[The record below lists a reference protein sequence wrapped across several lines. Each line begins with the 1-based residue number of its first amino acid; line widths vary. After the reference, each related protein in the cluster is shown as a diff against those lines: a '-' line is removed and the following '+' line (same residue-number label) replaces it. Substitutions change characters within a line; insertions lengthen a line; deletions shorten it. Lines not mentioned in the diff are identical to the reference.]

1 MMTTHPKTEKRTTS
15 YEDVVD
21 YKMLDREARLHCV
34 HPCDFENRPTV
45 FEEISSDTENLIQ
58 NVIRPYIDPG
68 CVNLTEEELR
78 SECRV
83 KIGVLFHNGKH
94 MEINSRFEFF
104 KYLKTALNNHVK
116 GQVQRHRFTLK
127 RTGIRPPEKG
137 DFLTEHHKPIEISID
152 DPEARLQVESRL
164 ECPESDNHFGSFGA
178 ELLEDLRSVL
188 TPLES
193 LVVQQLSAPNAAAV
207 LSAKYEMWGDMAK
220 HGRNSNLKVHY
231 SHMASGL
238 GMSTEHFL
246 EVHKRVRAKITVF
259 MSTSSEDYSWNA
271 SVAFL
276 SKVFGV
282 EVPRSTDKVVVR
294 RLFSLAARNM
304 LSKINEEVKH
314 HLSVVN
320 ARLPVDQGL
329 ALSCFGIMYEDQHP
343 KCMGC
348 GVKSACVVETRSL
361 GLDKI
366 TPHPSILGSRTNR
379 IPAVNIDLPTSDNQ
393 APIRALPTIPVDDS
407 VNERSVEI
415 INFLNSNF
423 KRAEQSRKDSSQEKI
438 ISYALKQGSKSPI
451 LWLSKNPD
459 DGELSLRFTRP
470 SSQLKKKLVQ
480 VANGYYLDKNAS
492 VKDSIKLIEQ
502 LANEKIQKGDLE

>member
-1 MMTTHPKTEKRTTS
+1 MTTHPKTEKEKRTTS
-15 YEDVVD
+15 YEEVID
-21 YKMLDREARLHCV
+21 YKLLDRDARLHCV

-45 FEEISSDTENLIQ
+45 FDEIASDTENLIQ

-78 SECRV
+78 SECRL

-94 MEINSRFEFF
+94 LDISSRFEFF

-127 RTGIRPPEKG
+127 RTGIRPPDKG
-137 DFLTEHHKPIEISID
+137 DFLAEHPKPIEISID
-152 DPEARLQVESRL
+152 DPELHLQVSQ
-164 ECPESDNHFGSFGA
+164 SDDHFGSFGT
-178 ELLEDLRSVL
+178 ELLEDFQSVL
-188 TPLES
+188 TPIES
-193 LVVQQLSAPNAAAV
+193 MVVQQLSSPNAAAV

-220 HGRNSNLKVHY
+220 HGRKSNLKVSY
-231 SHMASGL
+231 SNMASGL

-246 EVHKRVRAKITVF
+246 EVRKQVQAKITVF

-271 SVAFL
+271 SVTFL
-276 SKVFGV
+276 SKVFAV

-343 KCMGC
+343 KCMSC
-348 GVKSACVVETRSL
+348 GIKSACVVETRSL

-379 IPAVNIDLPTSDNQ
+379 IPAVNIDLPSNDSQT
-393 APIRALPTIPVDDS
+393 PIRSLPAIPIDDS

-415 INFLNSNF
+415 INFLNSSF

-438 ISYALKQGSKSPI
+438 VSYALKQGSKSPI

-459 DGELSLRFTRP
+459 DGELYLRFTRP
-470 SSQLKKKLVQ
+470 SPQLKKKLVQ
-480 VANGYYLDKNAS
+480 VANGYYLDKNTS
-492 VKDSIKLIEQ
+492 VKESIKLIEQ
-502 LANEKIQKGDLE
+502 LANEKIEKGDLE

>member
-1 MMTTHPKTEKRTTS
+1 MMTTHPTKETKTTS
-15 YEDVVD
+15 YEEVIN
-21 YKMLDREARLHCV
+21 YKQLDREARLHCV
-34 HPCDFENRPTV
+34 HPCDFNNRPTLY
-45 FEEISSDTENLIQ
+45 EEIESDTENLIQ
-58 NVIRPYIDPG
+58 NVIRPYLDAG

-83 KIGVLFHNGKH
+83 KIAYLFHNEKH
-94 MEINSRFEFF
+94 IDIVSRYEFF

-116 GQVQRHRFTLK
+116 GQVQRNRFTLK

-137 DFLTEHHKPIEISID
+137 DFLAEHHKPIEISVD
-152 DPEARLQVESRL
+152 DPQSHIQV
-164 ECPESDNHFGSFGA
+164 PEQGDDFGLCI
-178 ELLEDLRSVL
+178 ELINDIQSIL
-188 TPLES
+188 TPMEC
-193 LVVQQLSAPNAAAV
+193 LVMNQLSTPNPTAV
-207 LSAKYEMWGDMAK
+207 LCAKSEMWGDMAK
-220 HGRNSNLKVHY
+220 YGRNSNLKVNH
-231 SHMASGL
+231 SHMAYGL
-238 GMSTEHFL
+238 GMSVEQFL
-246 EVHKRVRAKITVF
+246 EIRKQIQTKLRNF
-259 MSTSSEDYSWNA
+259 MSTSNEDYSWNA

-276 SKVFGV
+276 SKVFAV

-304 LSKINEEVKH
+304 INKINEEVRH
-314 HLSVVN
+314 HLSTVG

-329 ALSCFGIMYEDQHP
+329 TLSCFGIMFEDQNQ

-379 IPAVNIDLPTSDNQ
+379 VPAVNIDVPLHELSGQTAS
-393 APIRALPTIPVDDS
+393 RALPAIPVDDT
-407 VNERSVEI
+407 VNERSIEI
-415 INFLNSNF
+415 TNFLNANF
-423 KRAEQSRKDSSQEKI
+423 KRAEQARKDNSQEKI

-451 LWLSKNPD
+451 LWMSKNSD

-470 SSQLKKKLVQ
+470 SAAIKKKLVQ
-480 VANGYYLDKNAS
+480 VANGYYLDKNTS

-502 LANEKIQKGDLE
+502 LANEKIQKNTDIDEE

>member
-1 MMTTHPKTEKRTTS
+1 MTTHPKTEKRTTS
-15 YEDVVD
+15 YDDDVID
-21 YKMLDREARLHCV
+21 YKILDRDARLHCV

-45 FEEISSDTENLIQ
+45 FEEIFSDTENLIQ
-58 NVIRPYIDPG
+58 NVIRPYLDLG

-78 SECRV
+78 SECRL
-83 KIGVLFHNGKH
+83 KIAVLFHNGKH
-94 MEINSRFEFF
+94 IEISSRFEFF

-137 DFLTEHHKPIEISID
+137 DFLAEHHKPIEISID

-164 ECPESDNHFGSFGA
+164 ECLESDNYFGSFGA

-193 LVVQQLSAPNAAAV
+193 LIIQQLSAPNAAAV

-220 HGRNSNLKVHY
+220 HGRNSNLKVTY

-238 GMSTEHFL
+238 GLSTEHFL
-246 EVHKRVRAKITVF
+246 EVRKQVQAKIEVF
-259 MSTSSEDYSWNA
+259 MLTSSEDYSWNA

-276 SKVFGV
+276 SKVFAV
-282 EVPRSTDKVVVR
+282 EVPRSTDRVVVR

-329 ALSCFGIMYEDQHP
+329 ALSCFGIMYEDQHQ

-379 IPAVNIDLPTSDNQ
+379 IPAVNIDLLTSDGQ
-393 APIRALPTIPVDDS
+393 VPIRALPTIPVDDS

-502 LANEKIQKGDLE
+502 LANEKIEKGDLE